1 MARPAS
7 APRTR
12 DAAEDCP
19 GSSHTVLEHV
29 VRQSGEAALNAACNR
44 DGWVRKS
51 GTASPLT
58 YFPCSRQRVVR
69 CVTVCACFTYLLPLI
84 GCLTPIVGYK
94 ASRKRSN
101 RPISPYTPFP
111 NHRMPPN
118 TAPLSPSRSLLPD
131 GFKASG
137 AVRAPICEPSCGA
150 LHSQIPHPSSA
161 HEAHILHRGS
171 AASRSRRSWRRCRI
185 ESSWPHTRHT
195 PYLAASASAS
205 SCWSALRSS
214 LTRCLAESRVSSCAM
229 PWSDTHPSSSSV
241 KRGMAS
247 AILPCFSSRSAKL

>member
-1 MARPAS
+1 MAGGGAAPRACTPRAATWEARPQPCRLARVLVRVARPAS

-19 GSSHTVLEHV
+19 GSSQTVLEHV

-58 YFPCSRQRVVR
+58 YFPCSCQRVVR

-94 ASRKRSN
+94 ASRRESN

-185 ESSWPHTRHT
+185 ESSWPH
-195 PYLAASASAS
+195 ASHAVP
-205 SCWSALRSS
+205 CGQ
-214 LTRCLAESRVSSCAM
+214 CL
-229 PWSDTHPSSSSV
+229 
-241 KRGMAS
+241 GL
-247 AILPCFSSRSAKL
+247 ILLVCVA